1 MAKRISDV
9 TKRTANRKENGK
21 SEEKSQEKTRE
32 ALTLLWSNAV

>member
-9 TKRTANRKENGK
+9 TKRTANKKENEK

-32 ALTLLWSNAV
+32 ALALLWSNAV

>member
-1 MAKRISDV
+1 MAKRSSDV
-9 TKRTANRKENGK
+9 TKMTANRKENGK